1 MPNQD
6 NDIIQAAEEAQ
17 QVDLVEAE
25 HELVLTDSE
34 QKAALTALAKVS
46 SVIVNWSTRILIV
59 PWQLTKLTYKINNSP
74 GLVIELEALCRAA
87 NIKPLHMIKPVDT

>member
-1 MPNQD
+1 MLSKPQVLTVQVIVTLSDYHLSNGSNNKESDKYMPNQD

-34 QKAALTALAKVS
+34 QKAALTALAKV
-46 SVIVNWSTRILIV
+46 
-59 PWQLTKLTYKINNSP
+59 Y
-74 GLVIELEALCRAA
+74 
-87 NIKPLHMIKPVDT
+87 